1 MTYPVFS
8 CDPIFSMSNSLYLAG
23 ELKEKHQYEDD
34 DERIEDRA
42 GEDLFELELDDSGS
56 SAAVGRVTEL
66 LRLVKQR
73 VKVVLVPGKSEK
85 LLKLFKLFKFLKLL

>member
-1 MTYPVFS
+1 MWKFFRFYPLPSSPPTSLFS
-8 CDPIFSMSNSLYLAG
+8 HFQNIYLAG
-23 ELKEKHQYEDD
+23 ELKEKHEYEDD

-73 VKVVLVPGKSEK
+73 VEIVLVPGKSEK
-85 LLKLFKLFKFLKLL
+85 LLKLL